1 MRHFSNYIKKIK
13 NERILE
19 IGDYENLNII
29 PFLVSAEISIQL
41 AYRLKQIKQNNTILF
56 NGNFM
61 LKRLFLA
68 SLFLFSSCIT
78 PWNGYKN
85 VEKNE
90 YRQGILVIR
99 ETPLYEYPIENKKYQ
114 IAKCK
119 EGALFEVD
127 DSYFNKDLIIHDEIA
142 TSYYKVKCENKDG
155 FLPYLGSYSFLNV
168 LKANSA
174 KELSNVDVNSFKTL
188 SIFQEKISG
197 EPYLTDTKLSFVIY
211 GDFDYLKSARVW
223 LDISDNSDTIYKEQ
237 YRITKVNSD
246 YTEFTLVSKKNVTIK
261 ISRIDERN
269 SKISG
274 VPLLKDS
281 KETIVK
287 RYNIIKDWNSYLSP

>member
-1 MRHFSNYIKKIK
+1 MI
-13 NERILE
+13 
-19 IGDYENLNII
+19 
-29 PFLVSAEISIQL
+29 
-41 AYRLKQIKQNNTILF
+41 
-56 NGNFM
+56 
-61 LKRLFLA
+61 KRLILTSIF
-68 SLFLFSSCIT
+68 SFSSCIT
-78 PWNGYKN
+78 PWKGYKN

-90 YRQGILVIR
+90 YRHGILVIR

-114 IAKCK
+114 IGKCK
-119 EGALFEVD
+119 EGDFFDVD
-127 DSYFNKDLIIHDEIA
+127 ESYYNKDLTIHNNIA
-142 TSYYKVKCENKDG
+142 TSYYKVKCEKKVG

-168 LKANSA
+168 LEAKSA

-237 YRITKVNSD
+237 YRITKINSD
-246 YTEFTLVSKKNVTIK
+246 NTEFTLVSKKNVTIK

-274 VPLLKDS
+274 VPILKGG

-287 RYNIIKDWNSYLSP
+287 RYNIIKNWNSYVNP

>member
-1 MRHFSNYIKKIK
+1 MI
-13 NERILE
+13 
-19 IGDYENLNII
+19 
-29 PFLVSAEISIQL
+29 
-41 AYRLKQIKQNNTILF
+41 
-56 NGNFM
+56 
-61 LKRLFLA
+61 KRLILTSIF
-68 SLFLFSSCIT
+68 SFSSCIT
-78 PWNGYKN
+78 SWSGYKS
-85 VEKNE
+85 VEKNK

-99 ETPLYEYPIENKKYQ
+99 ETSLYEFPIEEKKYQ

-119 EGALFEVD
+119 EGSLFEVE
-127 DSYFNKDLIIHDEIA
+127 DSYNNKDLIRYDDIA
-142 TSYYKVKCENKDG
+142 TKYYKVKCSNKDG
-155 FLPYLGSYSFLNV
+155 FIPYLGSYTFLNV
-168 LKANSA
+168 LTANTA

-223 LDISDNSDTIYKEQ
+223 LDISDNGDTIFKEQ
-237 YRITKVNSD
+237 YRITNFNSD

-274 VPLLKDS
+274 VTLLNGG

-287 RYNIIKDWNSYLSP
+287 RYNIIKNWNSYVNP